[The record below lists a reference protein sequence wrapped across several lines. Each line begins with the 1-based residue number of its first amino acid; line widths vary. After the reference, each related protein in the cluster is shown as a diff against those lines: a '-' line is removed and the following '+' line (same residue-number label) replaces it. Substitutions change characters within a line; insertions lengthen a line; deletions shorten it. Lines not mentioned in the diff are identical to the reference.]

1 MHIVTYKTF
10 IHVRWMLYRSCV
22 VTYKC
27 IKHNLQAHVYTT
39 RNLLQHV
46 FTATLLVWRWRHSNR
61 VRCACGQAGPGGDL
75 RHPEEL
81 PVLSARAGI
90 QHGRGRDHE
99 WTCLLHTGW
108 ALFTCMTSVN
118 SSSVL
123 QFTTNINLTNKGG
136 NPLALFTD
144 TCHTKTFD
152 ECNNSNT
159 CIYAF
164 MKFKLML
171 INHYMTFE

>member
-1 MHIVTYKTF
+1 MYN
-10 IHVRWMLYRSCV
+10 
-22 VTYKC
+22 KC
-27 IKHNLQAHVYTT
+27 ELVFCTPVYHKHHL
-39 RNLLQHV
+39 
-46 FTATLLVWRWRHSNR
+46 
-61 VRCACGQAGPGGDL
+61 
-75 RHPEEL
+75 
-81 PVLSARAGI
+81 
-90 QHGRGRDHE
+90 
-99 WTCLLHTGW
+99 
-108 ALFTCMTSVN
+108 TS
-118 SSSVL
+118 
-123 QFTTNINLTNKGG
+123 NLTNKGG